1 MGAVQLPDHLKRVID
16 QQVAAGRASSE
27 TAFLEQAILRLAQ
40 ELEAEDDIVAV
51 AEEGIAAVS
60 RGDCVTVASPETPK
74 RFTSGPWRAC
84 AQASPPNPSSAD
96 PVSVRRTG

>member
-27 TAFLEQAILRLAQ
+27 TEFLEQAILRLAQ

-51 AEEGIAAVS
+51 AAEGIAAVS
-60 RGDCVTVASPETPK
+60 RGNYVNVASPGDTEALHQ
-74 RFTSGPWRAC
+74 RAM
-84 AQASPPNPSSAD
+84 ARLRASLAAEPE
-96 PVSVRRTG
+96 

>member
-60 RGDCVTVASPETPK
+60 RGDCVTVASPED
-74 RFTSGPWRAC
+74 SEALHQRAM
-84 AQASPPNPSSAD
+84 ARLRASLAAEPE
-96 PVSVRRTG
+96 

>member
-27 TAFLEQAILRLAQ
+27 SEFLEQAILRLAE

-60 RGDCVTVASPETPK
+60 RGDYVIVASPGDTEALHQ
-74 RFTSGPWRAC
+74 RAM
-84 AQASPPNPSSAD
+84 ARLRASLAAEPE
-96 PVSVRRTG
+96 